1 VTVISFLFSIR
12 IYNFGIESC
21 INNYSKILKENLSPI
36 IKLQDMQ
43 EAYIVAGYRTAV
55 TKSKKG
61 AFRFTRPDDL
71 AIDLIKGLLATV
83 PQLDVKRIDDV
94 IVGNAVPEA
103 EQGLQVGRMIS
114 AQAVGIHAPGITIN
128 RYCASGLESIA
139 IASAKIRSGMAEC
152 IIAGGVESMS
162 MVPTA
167 GWKTSP
173 AYSIAKDN
181 PDYYVSMG
189 LTAEAVANEYK
200 VSREDQDAFS
210 YQSHLKAGN
219 AIKEGYFK
227 SGILP
232 IEIEEVYLD
241 EKGKKQKRKFTV
253 DTDEGVRA
261 DTSLESLAKLKP
273 AFSLGG
279 SVTAG
284 NSSQTSDGAAFVI
297 VMSERMIKE
306 LGLKPIARLVNCASA
321 GVHPRIMG
329 IGPVEAIP
337 KVLKQSGMSL
347 GDIDLFELNEAFAS
361 QSLAV
366 IRTLELDSSKVNI
379 NGGAIALGHPLG
391 CTGCK
396 LTIQLVNDMKRLG
409 KKYGIVTACVGGGQ
423 GIAAVIENID

>member
-1 VTVISFLFSIR
+1 
-12 IYNFGIESC
+12 
-21 INNYSKILKENLSPI
+21 
-36 IKLQDMQ
+36 MQ
-43 EAYIVAGYRTAV
+43 EAYIVAGYRTAI

-61 AFRFTRPDDL
+61 GFRFTRPDDL
-71 AIDLIKGLLATV
+71 AVDVIKGLLATV
-83 PQLDVKRIDDV
+83 PQLDVKRVDDV

-114 AQAVGIHAPGITIN
+114 ARAVGIHAPGITIN

-139 IASAKIRSGMAEC
+139 MATAKIRTGMAEC
-152 IIAGGVESMS
+152 IIAGGTESMS
-162 MVPTA
+162 LVPTA
-167 GWKTSP
+167 GWKTVPSY
-173 AYSIAKDN
+173 AIAETE
-181 PDYYVSMG
+181 PDYYLSMG
-189 LTAEAVANEYK
+189 LTAEAVAKEYK

-210 YQSHLKAGN
+210 YNSHLKAGN

-232 IEIEEVYLD
+232 ITVDEIYLD
-241 EKGKKQKRKFTV
+241 PKGKKQKRNFII

-261 DTSLESLAKLKP
+261 DTSTDGLAKLKP
-273 AFSLGG
+273 AFALGG

-297 VMSERMIKE
+297 VMGEKMVNE

-329 IGPVEAIP
+329 IGPVEAVP
-337 KVLKQSGMSL
+337 KVLKQAGMNLSQ
-347 GDIDLFELNEAFAS
+347 IDLFELNEAFAS

-366 IRTLELDSSKVNI
+366 IRTLDLNPDIVNI

-396 LTIQLVNDMKRLG
+396 LTIQITNDMKRLN

-423 GIAAVIENID
+423 GIAGIIENIQ

>member
-1 VTVISFLFSIR
+1 
-12 IYNFGIESC
+12 
-21 INNYSKILKENLSPI
+21 
-36 IKLQDMQ
+36 MQ
-43 EAYIVAGYRTAV
+43 EAYIIAGYRTAI

-71 AIDLIKGLLATV
+71 AIDVIKGLLASV
-83 PQLDVKRIDDV
+83 PQLDVKRVDDV

-114 AQAVGIHAPGITIN
+114 AKAVGIHAPGITIN

-139 IASAKIRSGMAEC
+139 MATAKIRTGMAEC

-173 AYSIAKDN
+173 SFTIASEE
-181 PDYYVSMG
+181 PDYYLSMG
-189 LTAEAVANEYK
+189 LTAEAVAKEYN
-200 VSREDQDAFS
+200 VSREDQDMFS
-210 YQSHLKAGN
+210 YNSHLKAGN
-219 AIKEGYFK
+219 AIKNGFFK

-232 IEIEEVYLD
+232 VYVPEVYLD
-241 EKGKKQKRKFTV
+241 AKQKKQQRSFIV

-261 DTSLESLAKLKP
+261 DTTPDGLAKLKP
-273 AFSLGG
+273 AFAAGG
-279 SVTAG
+279 CVTAG

-297 VMSERMIKE
+297 VMSERMINE

-337 KVLKQSGMSL
+337 KVLRQAGMSL
-347 GDIDLFELNEAFAS
+347 NDIDLIELNEAFAS

-366 IRTLELDSSKVNI
+366 IRQLNLDPERVNI

-396 LTIQLVNDMKRLG
+396 LTIQLFNDLKRLN
-409 KKYGIVTACVGGGQ
+409 KKYGIVSACVGGGQ
-423 GIAAVIENID
+423 GIAGIIENIE